1 MKRIIAAF
9 AALVASLFVFSS
21 CEDVELQ
28 VRASLD
34 CRYPSKWISYNT
46 DRDGNE
52 YVYEGFDS
60 RILMDDDIVFIFND
74 ITHEWDIYGMFDYA
88 VLTTRNYNK
97 LDGKYRYS
105 NRYLFVWDEYA
116 NTYVFKD
123 VDDLTPQE
131 RIDYGL

>member
-9 AALVASLFVFSS
+9 SAIVVSLFTFSS

-34 CRYPSKWISYNT
+34 CHYPSKWDTYAV
-46 DRDGNE
+46 DRDGNP

-60 RILMDDDIVFIFND
+60 RVLHDSDIVFIFTD
-74 ITHEWDIYGMFDYA
+74 IAKEWDVYGLFEYGI
-88 VLTTRNYNK
+88 LHIKNYNK

-105 NRYLFVWDEYA
+105 DDYLFSWDSGA
-116 NTYVFKD
+116 STYVFKD
-123 VDDLTPQE
+123 IDDLTPEE
-131 RIDYGL
+131 RAMYNL

>member
-34 CRYPSKWISYNT
+34 CHYPAQWKSLIT
-46 DRDGNE
+46 DRNGNE
-52 YVYEGFDS
+52 FVYEGFDS
-60 RILMDDDIVFIFND
+60 RILMDDDIVFIFID
-74 ITHEWDIYGMFDYA
+74 ITHEWDLYGDFDYA
-88 VLTTRNYNK
+88 VLTTKNYNK
-97 LDGKYRYS
+97 LDGKYRYT
-105 NRYLFVWDEYA
+105 NRYLFVWDTGA
-116 NTYVFKD
+116 HTYVFKD
-123 VDDLTPQE
+123 VDDLTPEE